1 MKAGQTFNLAV
12 KTAVEDWADQK
23 LQGNELKKTISN
35 WGHDGGGGGGGGHHD
50 EEREEQL
57 RAAHRSTFDL
67 RFQLQAHRERFENIQ
82 FETKCIVNEFEK
94 LRILGDDDEEYRE
107 GVTNLHKACYYPI
120 M

>member
-35 WGHDGGGGGGGGHHD
+35 WGHDDSGGGHRD
-50 EEREEQL
+50 EDREEQL

-67 RFQLQAHRERFENIQ
+67 RFQLQAHRARFENIQ

-94 LRILGDDDEEYRE
+94 LRVLDKDDEEYHE
-107 GVTNLHKACYYPI
+107 GVTTLHKACCYLIP
-120 M
+120 